1 MGARFIANQLLSKGK
16 ISYFYRQNT
25 YIEPGVTPMDLSAQ
39 LSMEQ
44 QFKLK
49 VLQEQVQ
56 NLSKEQAQE
65 YLLEMF
71 RQTMVKDNLVKHLLK
86 NA

>member
-1 MGARFIANQLLSKGK
+1 MNSSGHLS
-16 ISYFYRQNT
+16 
-25 YIEPGVTPMDLSAQ
+25 L
-39 LSMEQ
+39 EQ

-49 VLQEQVQ
+49 VLQEQVEG
-56 NLSKEQAQE
+56 LTKEQAQE

-71 RQTMVKDNLVKHLLK
+71 RQMMIKDNLVKHLLK

>member
-1 MGARFIANQLLSKGK
+1 MS
-16 ISYFYRQNT
+16 
-25 YIEPGVTPMDLSAQ
+25 MDLSGQ

-56 NLSKEQAQE
+56 DLTKEQAQE

-71 RQTMVKDNLVKHLLK
+71 RQMMVKDNLVKNLLR

>member
-1 MGARFIANQLLSKGK
+1 MQINAWLSKK
-16 ISYFYRQNT
+16 RFYWSST
-25 YIEPGVTPMDLSAQ
+25 YLIKEVCLVDLSGQ

-49 VLQEQVQ
+49 VLHEQVQ
-56 NLSKEQAQE
+56 GLSKEQAQE

-71 RQTMVKDNLVKHLLK
+71 RQMMVKDNLVKNLLK

>member
-1 MGARFIANQLLSKGK
+1 MSKFG
-16 ISYFYRQNT
+16 RDT
-25 YIEPGVTPMDLSAQ
+25 APGN

-49 VLQEQVQ
+49 LLQDQVQ
-56 NLSKEQAQE
+56 NLSLEQAQE
-65 YLLEMF
+65 YVVEVM
-71 RQTMVKDNLVKHLLK
+71 RQMMVKDNLVKHLLK

>member
-1 MGARFIANQLLSKGK
+1 VM
-16 ISYFYRQNT
+16 
-25 YIEPGVTPMDLSAQ
+25 PMDLSGQ

-56 NLSKEQAQE
+56 GLSKEQAQE

-71 RQTMVKDNLVKHLLK
+71 RQMMVKDNLVKNLLR